1 MWRNSSGFSQGSC
14 EAGSEVLLENGY
26 DNNGSSVFQG
36 GLLEEFEAS
45 NFSYFSPPPSAIYY
59 LFFCRVLVK
68 LKNETLLIE
77 LKNGTIVHDTITANS
92 IVKHPQPPTI
102 ATDTRKHINLSS
114 FKLVPVKVDG
124 AVIIA
129 DGGGKRATVVAVP
142 KVAVKLDPKGVI
154 EISLDTLEGIKIKKP
169 VVNNKKTQLWVVEKE
184 VPSNPHY

>member
-36 GLLEEFEAS
+36 
-45 NFSYFSPPPSAIYY
+45 
-59 LFFCRVLVK
+59 RVLVK

-77 LKNGTIVHDTITANS
+77 LKNGTIVHDTITGLSLSQRNNKQKKLTPTMFSYQRTSQFNCEA
-92 IVKHPQPPTI
+92 PPTSYHSHRHSQ
-102 ATDTRKHINLSS
+102 THQSEFFCR
-114 FKLVPVKVDG
+114 KLVPVKVDG